1 MIGFIAGFFTGGFF
15 GVVLMCILAAAGRSD
30 DSQENISD
38 DLEKNTTVNMFQR
51 LTDRGDVDKE
61 HIIELESGKAKL
73 FFLKESK
80 NDNALVRVKN
90 LLLDSYEQRVQDN

>member
-38 DLEKNTTVNMFQR
+38 DLEKINMFQR